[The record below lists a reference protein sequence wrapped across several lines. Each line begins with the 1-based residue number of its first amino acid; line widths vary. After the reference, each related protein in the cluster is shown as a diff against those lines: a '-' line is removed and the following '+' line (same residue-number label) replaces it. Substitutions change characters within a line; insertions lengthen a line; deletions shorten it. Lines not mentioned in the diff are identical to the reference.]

1 MQFKIV
7 KSINMQEI
15 PKQYNPSEHEDEI
28 YKLWEK
34 SSFFNPDNI
43 ISSKRYC
50 NILPPPNANGELH
63 LGHAS
68 GYAVMDI
75 FGRFERMNGK
85 KVLLLPGKDH
95 AGIQTQVVFEKKLK
109 EEMKIDRQT
118 LGREKFYNECYDF
131 CRKSSDYMRGQ
142 EKKLGI
148 SADWSREK
156 FTLDSDVAKVAVETF
171 VKMHR
176 DGMIYRGRRIINWC
190 PRCAT
195 ALSDVEV
202 LHQEEDG
209 KLYYIQYPLKNS
221 KEFIVVATTRPETML
236 GDSAIAVHPKDKNYF
251 DFIGQTAIL
260 PLQEREIPIIADRRI
275 DLEFGTGAVK
285 ITPAHD
291 SLDWQIGKTHKLQ
304 EFQVIN
310 EKAKITKLGG
320 KYAGQDV
327 LEARKNIL
335 ADLSALGLLGKE
347 ESVKINK
354 LICERCK
361 STIEPLISKQWF
373 VKVDAQNYSLK
384 QEALKAIRGGKINF
398 YPESLRK
405 TMIYWL
411 NNLEDWCISRQIWW
425 GHRFPVWYREKS
437 KFKSQKFQPKAD
449 PPRAEK
455 FKVNGKESEI
465 ETYVGIE
472 PPEGEGWTQEED
484 TFDTWFSSGQW
495 AYSPLGY
502 PDGLDYKKYYPSEL
516 MVMGRDIIFFWAS
529 RMIMLSLYRTKKIP
543 FKNLYFTGLVR
554 DKDGYKFSKSRG
566 NGIDPVE
573 MIKKFGSD
581 ALRLSLVMNVTPGQD
596 SRLYEEKIESF
607 RNFITKLWNV
617 CRYAIRSDENFTL
630 IEKISR
636 RELNTLAEKWII
648 SELEETIKAV
658 TDLMKKKNIS
668 LAQERLRKFTWDNFA
683 DWYVEINKLEKNP
696 KILGYIVDKI
706 LKLWHPFTPFV
717 TEKIY
722 SLAKKNDEL
731 LLVKKWP
738 KSEKK
743 FIDQKARAD
752 FEDLKELIIK
762 IRNTRANY
770 HINHDGIILAFSES
784 LGGAELIERLAKI
797 KFSERTDISNKL
809 IYIKTRKR
817 SIGLDIS
824 HLIDIKKE
832 TAAIE
837 AEIANLENLV
847 GKTEALLN
855 NQKFING
862 AGKEVVDSYRLKLG
876 EYREKIVVQQGLL
889 KNLKRL

>member
-1 MQFKIV
+1 
-7 KSINMQEI
+7 
-15 PKQYNPSEHEDEI
+15 I

-34 SSFFNPDNI
+34 SGFFNPDNI
-43 ISSKRYC
+43 ISSKKYC

-109 EEMKIDRQT
+109 AERGIDRHA
-118 LGREKFYNECYDF
+118 LGQAKFYRECYEF
-131 CRKSSDYMRGQ
+131 CKKSADYMRGQ

-156 FTLDSDVAKVAVETF
+156 FTLDPDVTKVALETF
-171 VKMHR
+171 VKMHS

-190 PRCAT
+190 PRCGT
-195 ALSDVEV
+195 ALSDIEV
-202 LHQEEDG
+202 HHKEEDG
-209 KLYYIQYPLKNS
+209 KLYYIQYPIKNS

-251 DFIGQTAIL
+251 DFIGKTVLL
-260 PLQEREIPIIADRRI
+260 PLQDREIPIIADRRI

-291 SLDWQIGKTHKLQ
+291 PLDWQIGKTHKLP

-347 ESVKINK
+347 ESLKINK
-354 LICERCK
+354 SICERCK

-373 VKVDAQNYSLK
+373 VKVDAEKYSLK
-384 QEALKAIRGGKINF
+384 KEALKAVRGGKINF
-398 YPESLRK
+398 YPESLKR
-405 TMIYWL
+405 TMIHWL
-411 NNLEDWCISRQIWW
+411 TNLEDWCISRQIWW
-425 GHRFPVWYREKS
+425 GHQLPIWYCKKCGDEKYIVS
-437 KFKSQKFQPKAD
+437 IERPKNC
-449 PPRAEK
+449 PTCK
-455 FKVNGKESEI
+455 GSELRQN
-465 ETYVGIE
+465 
-472 PPEGEGWTQEED
+472 PD
-484 TFDTWFSSGQW
+484 TFDTWFSSSQW
-495 AYSPLGY
+495 AYSTLGY
-502 PDGLDYKKYYPSEL
+502 PEQLDYKKYYPTDM
-516 MVMGRDIIFFWAS
+516 MVMGRDILSFWAS

-543 FKNLYFTGLVR
+543 FKNLYFTGLIR
-554 DKDGYKFSKSRG
+554 DKDGFKMSKSRN
-566 NGIDPVE
+566 NGIDPLE
-573 MIKKFGSD
+573 MVKKFGSD
-581 ALRLSLVMNVTPGQD
+581 ALRLSLIMNVAPGQD

-607 RNFITKLWNV
+607 RNFVTKLWNI
-617 CRYAIRSDENFTL
+617 CRYAIRSDENFEL
-630 IEKISR
+630 VEKISR
-636 RELNTLAEKWII
+636 RDPKTLAEKWII
-648 SELEETIKAV
+648 SELEETANAV
-658 TDLMKKKNIS
+658 TDLIKKKNIS
-668 LAQERLRKFTWDNFA
+668 LAQERLRRFTWDDFA
-683 DWYVEINKLEKNP
+683 DWYIEINKLENNP
-696 KILGYIVDKI
+696 KVLGYIVDKI

-722 SLAKKNDEL
+722 SLAKNPPRLARLDSARLAETHRRKAGNDEL
-731 LLVKKWP
+731 LMVKKWP

-743 FIDQKARAD
+743 FINQKARED

-762 IRNTRANY
+762 IRNTRVNY
-770 HINHDGIILAFSES
+770 HINHSEIILAFSES
-784 LGGAELIERLAKI
+784 AGGSELTEHLAKI
-797 KFSERTDISNKL
+797 KFSAQTDIVGKL

-817 SIGLDIS
+817 SVGLDIS

-832 TAAIE
+832 ITAIE
-837 AEIANLENLV
+837 AEIINLENLV
-847 GKTEALLN
+847 GKTEAMLN
-855 NQKFING
+855 NQKFISG
-862 AGKEVVDSYRLKLG
+862 AGKEVVDSYRVKLG
-876 EYREKIVVQQGLL
+876 EYREKIFVQQGLL